1 MQLQKL
7 NSDISFFNQI
17 ASLSVCASN
26 YKGESRVTA
35 NNPQVDNTTQSSMS
49 MLGKIK
55 HFFASDSAGGIIL
68 AITAM
73 IAMVVANSS
82 LYGWYEHFLEMPIAI
97 DIGSYHLHNHVLH
110 WINDGLMVVFFFL
123 VGLELKREIL
133 IGELNDVKKIVLP
146 ALAAIGGMVV
156 PGLIYAIFNW
166 GNADLLKGWAIPS
179 ATDIAFALGVLS
191 LLGKRV
197 PLALKVFLASIAIFD
212 DLGAIIVIA
221 LFYSQG
227 LNLLALAIVA
237 VLLAVLWAMNRMNV
251 TRISAYVVVGIIMWL
266 AMLES
271 GIHATLAGVL
281 LAMFI
286 PLKDINNPENMP
298 LENLEHDLQDTVTFV
313 ILPIFAFANAGIHLG
328 DSGMGQLTH
337 SVPLGIALGLILGK
351 PIGVMLFSWLGVK
364 SGLAALPEQVDWKQV
379 FGVAM
384 LCGIG
389 FTMSLFIGGLAFASL
404 GDKVFDERLGIV
416 LGSLVAG
423 LLGFFYLKKV
433 LPQRAI
439 NNREVNPKDHSYI
452 P

>member
-1 MQLQKL
+1 MTAFTPK
-7 NSDISFFNQI
+7 SISH
-17 ASLSVCASN
+17 
-26 YKGESRVTA
+26 
-35 NNPQVDNTTQSSMS
+35 TTQNGIFTKLKGLFS
-49 MLGKIK
+49 
-55 HFFASDSAGGIIL
+55 SDSAGGIIL
-68 AITAM
+68 ALVAILAM
-73 IAMVVANSS
+73 FVANSPLS
-82 LYGWYEHFLEMPIAI
+82 HTYEHFLHMPM
-97 DIGSYHLHNHVLH
+97 GFYVGGFRLENHVLH

-133 IGELNDVKKIVLP
+133 VGELNDHKKIILP
-146 ALAAIGGMVV
+146 ALGALGGMLV
-156 PGLIYAIFNW
+156 PGLIYAMLNW
-166 GNADLLKGWAIPS
+166 GNADLLSGWAIPS
-179 ATDIAFALGVLS
+179 ATDIAFALGALS
-191 LLGKRV
+191 LLGSRV

-227 LNLLALAIVA
+227 LNVSALLTVA
-237 VLLAVLWAMNRMNV
+237 GLLGILWAMHRMNI
-251 TRISAYVVVGIIMWL
+251 TRISAYVVVGLGLWL

-286 PLKDINNPENMP
+286 PLKDNAEPDVSP

-328 DSGMGQLTH
+328 ESGLGQLTH

-364 SGLAALPEQVDWKQV
+364 LGLARLPDNVDWRQV
-379 FGVAM
+379 FGVAL

-389 FTMSLFIGGLAFASL
+389 FTMSLFIGGLAFT
-404 GDKVFDERLGIV
+404 GMEKGFDERLGIV
-416 LGSLVAG
+416 LGSVISG
-423 LLGFFYLKKV
+423 LLGYFYLKKV
-433 LPQRAI
+433 LPQSVLESRAI
-439 NNREVNPKDHSYI
+439 NPKDHSYI